1 MQETMLTT
9 AEVAVRLNVSSD
21 TSLRLMRSTQG
32 VLRLTT
38 GTRTLYRMPLTVL
51 TALVARASAKKKGRT
66 Q

>member
-32 VLRLTT
+32 VLKLTT

-51 TALVARASAKKKGRT
+51 TALVARASATKKART

>member
-1 MQETMLTT
+1 MQEPMLTT

-32 VLRLTT
+32 VLKLTT

>member
-32 VLRLTT
+32 VLKLTT

-51 TALVARASAKKKGRT
+51 TALVARASAKKKGGT